1 MQIKGAMTVLK
12 KQMEFLGL
20 SFEELI
26 AFIERSP
33 LAQND
38 ATIRAYN
45 VFKTE
50 MRRGLSGS

>member
-12 KQMEFLGL
+12 KQMEFLGM

-26 AFIERSP
+26 AFIERAP

-38 ATIRAYN
+38 ATIRAFN
-45 VFKTE
+45 VFKKE
-50 MRRGLSGS
+50 MKRGLGS